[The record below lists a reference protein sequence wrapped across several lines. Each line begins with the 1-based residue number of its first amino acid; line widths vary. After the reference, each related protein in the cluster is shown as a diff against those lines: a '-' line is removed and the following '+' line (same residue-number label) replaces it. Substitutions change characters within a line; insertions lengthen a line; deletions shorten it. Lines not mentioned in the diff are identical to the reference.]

1 MAGASTYIIG
11 PSGTV
16 RQDDFSDIE
25 LMKQRMSKK
34 AFEQSDD
41 KGKPELHNKEISRLF
56 VRNLAFSS
64 TDKELA
70 DLFKPFGEISQVS
83 LIMNRTFFSLV
94 LDIVKSGLDQG

>member
-1 MAGASTYIIG
+1 MIG
-11 PSGTV
+11 PSDTV

-25 LMKQRMSKK
+25 SMKQRMSKK

-41 KGKPELHNKEISRLF
+41 KGEPELHHNKEISRLF